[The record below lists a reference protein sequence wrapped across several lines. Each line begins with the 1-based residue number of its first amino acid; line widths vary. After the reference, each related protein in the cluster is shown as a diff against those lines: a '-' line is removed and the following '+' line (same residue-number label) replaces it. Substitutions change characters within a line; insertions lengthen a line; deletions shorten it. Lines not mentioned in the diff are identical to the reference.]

1 VCVSVCLS
9 ALVEALCT
17 VCRLLFVISLYLQPP
32 QNDDAVK
39 WFKKAAN
46 LGCPY
51 ATYEL
56 WQLDAGDK
64 RWTAVEE
71 IQLVRRLRAL
81 ASGNIWPACLDLCLA
96 YINHQYGG
104 ISKDQ
109 ATQFVKH
116 VSLAC

>member
-1 VCVSVCLS
+1 MF
-9 ALVEALCT
+9 
-17 VCRLLFVISLYLQPP
+17 RPPVISSYLQPP
-32 QNDDAVK
+32 QNDDAVV
-39 WFKKAAN
+39 WFRKAAD

-64 RWTAVEE
+64 RWTTVEE

-81 ASGNIWPACLDLCLA
+81 ASTNIWPARLDLCLA

-104 ISKDQ
+104 INKDQ

-116 VSLAC
+116 VSLL